1 MKLVRTLQLL
11 LIVVA
16 GAMAANVAQ
25 AADGI
30 KVNGVTIP
38 QSRFDL
44 IVKNATAQGQ
54 ADTPQLRNQ
63 IKDTLIT
70 REVLAQESARKGL
83 DKNPDVLMQLDLQ
96 REEVLINAF
105 LQDYVKTHPVS
116 DEVMKK
122 EYEQVKAESGGKEYK
137 ARHIL
142 VETEAEAKQVIAQLK
157 KGGSF
162 EKVAAEK
169 SKDTGSKG
177 QGGNLDWSPAN
188 RYVPPFAQ
196 ALGKLKKGQLTDV
209 PVHSQFGWHVIR
221 LDDERVAK
229 FPSFEEA
236 KPQIQKQMQQ
246 QVVNKLIA
254 DLRAKAKVE

>member
-1 MKLVRTLQLL
+1 MKVLRTLQLL

-16 GAMAANVAQ
+16 GAVTANVAQ

-38 QSRFDL
+38 QSRLDL

-54 ADTPQLRNQ
+54 ADTTELRDKV
-63 IKDTLIT
+63 KDEMVT
-70 REVLAQESARKGL
+70 REVLAQEAAKKGL
-83 DKNPDVLMQLDLQ
+83 DKTPEAVTQIEIQ
-96 REEVLINAF
+96 RQGVLINAL
-105 LQDYVKTHPVS
+105 LQDYVKTHPVT
-116 DEVMKK
+116 DEAMKK
-122 EYEQVKAESGGKEYK
+122 EYEQVKAQSGGKEYK

-162 EKVAAEK
+162 EKIAAEK

-196 ALGKLKKGQLTDV
+196 ALGKLKKGQLTDT
-209 PVHSQFGWHVIR
+209 PVQTQFGWHVIR
-221 LDDERVAK
+221 LDEERTAK

-236 KPQIQKQMQQ
+236 KPQIQQQMQQ
-246 QVVNKLIA
+246 QVINKLIA

>member
-1 MKLVRTLQLL
+1 MKPVRTLQLL

-25 AADGI
+25 AADSI

-196 ALGKLKKGQLTDV
+196 ALGKLKKGQLTDA
-209 PVHSQFGWHVIR
+209 PVQSQFGWHVIR
-221 LDDERVAK
+221 LDDERAAK